1 MLNMIIPFLASV
13 KAALRERIASEIT
26 LSDKP
31 GRTIRKWR
39 EELEISQ
46 HDLSQYLRLSPSVIS
61 DYESGRRK
69 SPGTKTVR
77 KIVDAL
83 LELDKT
89 RKSSLYLARP
99 SDLDEIILSMKEFS
113 VGLPAS
119 AFLKAIKGSNLS
131 KGVPLVRN
139 IHGYTVLDSM
149 KAITTLASSDYWR
162 IYGWSTERALIFTG
176 VKFGRSPM
184 VAVRAHPL
192 KPAMVVYVQPER
204 IDKLAVK
211 LAELENVS
219 LVKTELNADEII
231 SKLEVL

>member
-1 MLNMIIPFLASV
+1 MITSFLANV
-13 KAALRERIASEIT
+13 KAALREKIASEIT
-26 LSDKP
+26 LSDDP
-31 GRTIRKWR
+31 GKTIRKWR

-46 HDLSQYLRLSPSVIS
+46 QELSQYLRLSPSVIS

-83 LELDKT
+83 LELDRT
-89 RKSSLYLARP
+89 RKSSVYLARP

-119 AFLKAIKGSNLS
+119 SFLKAIRGSNLS
-131 KGVPLVRN
+131 KAVPLMRN
-139 IHGYTVLDSM
+139 IHGYTVLDSV
-149 KAITTLASSDYWR
+149 KAITTLRSSDYWR

-204 IDKLAVK
+204 IDRLAVK
-211 LAELENVS
+211 LAELEKVL
-219 LVKTELNADEII
+219 LVRTELSPNEVVTR
-231 SKLEVL
+231 LEAL